1 MEDVFENF
9 TASVTRAY
17 KYISQIKKHESL
29 TFGIKGIH
37 VMSMIYL
44 NKYKNGLTVSEL
56 AALCLED
63 KAAVSRNLDSLKDMG
78 YVRFA
83 DSNAG
88 KRRGRRAV
96 LTPEGKKKAEEINKV
111 VECIV
116 GKIREG
122 LSDQE
127 EMIFYKVFSRINDNF
142 SKYMKDIG

>member
-96 LTPEGKKKAEEINKV
+96 LTPEGKKQAELEDLQTASG
-111 VECIV
+111 EL
-116 GKIREG
+116 GHR
-122 LSDQE
+122 S
-127 EMIFYKVFSRINDNF
+127 
-142 SKYMKDIG
+142 IGGHAARLGIAHLAAL